1 MSPSTISLYTLA
13 AIVGLAPTLL
23 RSALMRSGVLLGADN
38 RASELDV
45 ARVFGVKTAR
55 TLFERAEAQKAAAR
69 HRTENEGG
77 KRDSAAGTS
86 RRRGRSRGDA
96 GSSV

>member
-23 RSALMRSGVLLGADN
+23 RSALMRSGVLLGSDN
-38 RASELDV
+38 RASELDL

-55 TLFERAEAQKAAAR
+55 TLFERAEAQRVAAR
-69 HRTENEGG
+69 HRAENGGG
-77 KRDSAAGTS
+77 KRESASG
-86 RRRGRSRGDA
+86 RRGRSRGDA

>member
-1 MSPSTISLYTLA
+1 MSPSTMSLYTLA

-38 RASELDV
+38 RASELDL

-69 HRTENEGG
+69 HRTENDNG
-77 KRDSAAGTS
+77 KRELASG
-86 RRRGRSRGDA
+86 RRGRSRGDA
-96 GSSV
+96 GSSA

>member
-13 AIVGLAPTLL
+13 AIVGLAPALL
-23 RSALMRSGVLLGADN
+23 RSAMMRSGVLLGADN
-38 RASELDV
+38 RASELDL

-69 HRTENEGG
+69 HPTENENG
-77 KRDSAAGTS
+77 KREPAAGRS
-86 RRRGRSRGDA
+86 RRRPGDA
-96 GSSV
+96 GSSA